1 MGLVSKQFNHLYILD
16 TEFVALPGEKQ
27 QPVSL
32 CALHYERQGES
43 FKRTESV
50 RIFFRDGQQIDCPFI
65 GIESDSTLFIGY
77 NLAAEYKCFLTL
89 GWPMPWHSI
98 DLMFEFKNETCG
110 VWRGKDSLWD
120 LGWGLEDAVRELGGN
135 PADCWKMNKD
145 EMRNY
150 IRRFG
155 TKAPRGFVSIEMDK
169 HGLPIYRDV
178 DGEPHPFNTDDP
190 YTQDWIT
197 VVRSQEEHEK
207 LILDYNMEDCVATH
221 FVTTEII
228 KSSATYNEA
237 QALHRGKFAV
247 ATAHFEHQGLPI
259 DTKRFNLIKAHA
271 RKLQI
276 HIAQKIEEQNGYRV
290 YEIEGR
296 EDLKNKPHAVWKMKN
311 FVALL
316 DRNGITIG
324 KKGAVWQ
331 ATPTGDPVLEDDY
344 FETMCLA
351 FPFLQPL
358 RQTRKTIK
366 SLGLFDTT
374 IGHDGFNRY
383 TLFPFGT
390 VTSRNNP
397 KAREFML
404 SRPHW
409 LRNLITPKPGYA
421 IISADVT
428 GAEDWLAAGFSG
440 DPKLMEIYSS
450 GADSY
455 IAFATVTGAL
465 PEGSKRDKSNREM
478 EKIRA
483 QHKIAK
489 LAIQYGVGETTLSR
503 QLGVPV
509 WKAGQ
514 ILNAH
519 RRAYSVYWQW
529 VADRAKEAANRGY
542 VETDYGWRQSTMNM
556 SERSILNF
564 PQQSHCAE
572 VLRMACNLLLDAE
585 WGHAFAAP
593 HHDALYLHVPIEQA
607 EECARAV
614 ESAFLQAGQMIM
626 GDVHGQP
633 FPLRIKAKIT
643 PAPQHYVDAGGAD
656 IWDIVTTYFGWDG
669 KEQANV
675 ANTSA
680 A

>member
-1 MGLVSKQFNHLYILD
+1 
-16 TEFVALPGEKQ
+16 
-27 QPVSL
+27 
-32 CALHYERQGES
+32 
-43 FKRTESV
+43 V

-98 DLMFEFKNETCG
+98 DLMFEYKNETCG

-155 TKAPRGFVSIEMDK
+155 AKAPRGFVSIEMDK

-178 DGEPHPFNTDDP
+178 DGEPHPFNADDP

-197 VVRSQEEHEK
+197 VARSQEEHEE
-207 LILDYNMEDCVATH
+207 LILRYNMEDCVATH

-228 KSSATYNEA
+228 KNSATYNEA

-259 DTKRFNLIKAHA
+259 DTEHFNLIKAHA

-276 HIAQKIEEQNGYRV
+276 HIARKIEEQNGYGV

-324 KKGAVWQ
+324 KKGTVWQ

-344 FETMCLA
+344 FGTMCLA

-366 SLGLFDTT
+366 TLAVRGGTT
-374 IGHDGFNRY
+374 
-383 TLFPFGT
+383 
-390 VTSRNNP
+390 
-397 KAREFML
+397 
-404 SRPHW
+404 
-409 LRNLITPKPGYA
+409 
-421 IISADVT
+421 
-428 GAEDWLAAGFSG
+428 FS
-440 DPKLMEIYSS
+440 
-450 GADSY
+450 
-455 IAFATVTGAL
+455 
-465 PEGSKRDKSNREM
+465 
-478 EKIRA
+478 
-483 QHKIAK
+483 
-489 LAIQYGVGETTLSR
+489 
-503 QLGVPV
+503 
-509 WKAGQ
+509 
-514 ILNAH
+514 
-519 RRAYSVYWQW
+519 
-529 VADRAKEAANRGY
+529 
-542 VETDYGWRQSTMNM
+542 
-556 SERSILNF
+556 
-564 PQQSHCAE
+564 
-572 VLRMACNLLLDAE
+572 
-585 WGHAFAAP
+585 
-593 HHDALYLHVPIEQA
+593 
-607 EECARAV
+607 
-614 ESAFLQAGQMIM
+614 
-626 GDVHGQP
+626 
-633 FPLRIKAKIT
+633 
-643 PAPQHYVDAGGAD
+643 
-656 IWDIVTTYFGWDG
+656 
-669 KEQANV
+669 
-675 ANTSA
+675 
-680 A
+680 